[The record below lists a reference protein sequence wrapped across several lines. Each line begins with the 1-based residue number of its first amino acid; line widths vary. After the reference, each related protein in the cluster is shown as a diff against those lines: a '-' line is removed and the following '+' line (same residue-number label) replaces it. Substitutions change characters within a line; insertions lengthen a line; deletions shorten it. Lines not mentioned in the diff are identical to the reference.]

1 MKMMLLV
8 LVLFLAAVP
17 AVIQAQDM
25 RVTSREA
32 ARKRAQLLQKA
43 AAELAAARR
52 EAEQSRQKIFEDRSA
67 LTAAVARMRQ
77 RRQTL
82 ETRRGALNAQLT
94 ELNAQEESLR
104 SQLSVA
110 REAQQDLVGFFRTAA
125 RDLAS
130 LEAQSYQTALSPE
143 RYRAAQQL
151 AEKETLPSMDHI
163 RRLGELLV
171 EEIARSGEVR
181 LIQEGPFISRDGRE
195 TSGELLL
202 LGNFTAFYRRK
213 GETGFLLFSD
223 KSRRFFALSRLPE
236 KRWQKK
242 VEAYMDGRSEDVLI
256 DISRGAALRQY
267 TQRPRLGE
275 QLRRGGPIVWPIV
288 FIGLLALV
296 IILERIVSLQRK
308 SVDSNR
314 FMARLFELASEGQW
328 GEARRLC
335 ARYPRKALPRV
346 LQAGIDF
353 HSAPREDLENGLQ
366 EAILSEIPAI
376 ERFLSTLGMLAAIA
390 PLLGLLGTVTGMIN
404 TFQAITFFGTG
415 NPRVMSGGISEAL
428 ITTMLG
434 LAVAIPIMLAHS
446 LLSRKVEKLIG
457 DLEARA
463 VSFVN
468 QVCKGGQIR
477 A

>member
-1 MKMMLLV
+1 
-8 LVLFLAAVP
+8 
-17 AVIQAQDM
+17 
-25 RVTSREA
+25 
-32 ARKRAQLLQKA
+32 
-43 AAELAAARR
+43 
-52 EAEQSRQKIFEDRSA
+52 
-67 LTAAVARMRQ
+67 
-77 RRQTL
+77 
-82 ETRRGALNAQLT
+82 
-94 ELNAQEESLR
+94 
-104 SQLSVA
+104 
-110 REAQQDLVGFFRTAA
+110 
-125 RDLAS
+125 
-130 LEAQSYQTALSPE
+130 
-143 RYRAAQQL
+143 
-151 AEKETLPSMDHI
+151 MDHI

-195 TSGELLL
+195 ASGELLL
-202 LGNFTAFYRRK
+202 LGNFTAFYRRA

-223 KSRRFFALSRLPE
+223 KSRRFFSLSRLPE
-236 KRWQKK
+236 KHWQKK
-242 VEAYMDGRSEDVLI
+242 VQAYMDGRSEDVLI

-267 TQRPRLGE
+267 TQRPRLAE

-308 SVDSNR
+308 SVDSDR
-314 FMARLFELASEGQW
+314 FMARLIELVSEGQW
-328 GEARRLC
+328 AEARRLC

-353 HSAPREDLENGLQ
+353 HGAPREDLENGLQ
-366 EAILSEIPAI
+366 EAILSEIPTI

-468 QVCKGGQIR
+468 QVCKGGQTR